1 MVKLNEPTFVQ
12 VGDLA
17 ALSQKAIDL
26 NNTTEV
32 EQAKA
37 ALCQAEQAVGAWMG
51 AADLIEHQVV
61 VSTRIRRVKNNLEID
76 DGPITTINSVQ
87 VGGDDPIDPSKLLIS
102 GKGWVIFR
110 NDDQFFPQ
118 NQLINVDYLAGYRI
132 DSAGVNTMPR
142 GVRQAILMLAVNTF
156 SNPISGLTEEKIGDY
171 AYTRG
176 RQGDEAMAI
185 PLEVQ
190 DLLLRFRRP
199 RI

>member
-17 ALSQKAIDL
+17 ALSQNEIDL
-26 NNTTEV
+26 SVTTQV

-37 ALCQAEQAVGAWMG
+37 ALCQAEQAVGAYIG
-51 AADLIEHQVV
+51 ALDLIEHQVT
-61 VSTRIRRVKNNLEID
+61 VSTRIRRLKNNLEMD
-76 DGPITTINSVQ
+76 DGPVTTINSVQ
-87 VGGDDPIDPSKLLIS
+87 VGNDDPIDPSNLLIA

-110 NDDQFFPQ
+110 NDDLLFPE
-118 NQLINVDYLAGYRI
+118 NTLINVDYLAGYKI

-142 GVRQAILMLAVNTF
+142 MVQQAILMLAVNTF
-156 SNPISGLTEEKIGDY
+156 SNPITGLTEERIGDY

-176 RQGDEAMAI
+176 RQGDQQVAV
-185 PLEVQ
+185 PVEVQ
-190 DLLLRFRRP
+190 DLLLRFKRP